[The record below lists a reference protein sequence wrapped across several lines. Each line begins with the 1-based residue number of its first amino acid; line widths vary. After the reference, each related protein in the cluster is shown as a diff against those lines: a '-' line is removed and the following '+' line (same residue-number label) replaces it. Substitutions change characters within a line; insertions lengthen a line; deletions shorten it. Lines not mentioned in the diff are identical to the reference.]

1 MKSYETRHWTEVCS
15 GSCPGCFFF
24 SAKRAIGVHGRGG
37 CDAPLTAR
45 LGAVGRRKILPKIL
59 KAKHDSVSK
68 KTVTQW
74 ECHWLSYNNT
84 YFITS
89 QNFAICPKTFS
100 DLLTVTINGMQ
111 EIHPVIHLLLK
122 RSQMIGC
129 RSVFPVHFS
138 LPLFTLISIYVL
150 LISTCTIV

>member
-122 RSQMIGC
+122 RSHKWLGAAVFFLFIFHC
-129 RSVFPVHFS
+129 RYLHSYQYTYYSFP
-138 LPLFTLISIYVL
+138 LAP
-150 LISTCTIV
+150 